1 MEIFVLLH
9 PEELAALH
17 ETGSNTIARF
27 GTHCVIAHPGEG
39 DEHTPSR
46 HMLYVNGR
54 GFGEDVLALLK
65 RRIEVVSVESAPA
78 SLAIELRADTDVAPL
93 VSLLVESGAEVEE
106 VYRRDARIEELL
118 RSFAVQ
124 RASTTSE

>member
-17 ETGSNTIARF
+17 ETGGNAIARF
-27 GTHCVIAHPGEG
+27 GTNCVIAHPGEG
-39 DEHTPSR
+39 DEHASR
-46 HMLYVNGR
+46 HMLYVSGR

-65 RRIEVVSVESAPA
+65 RRLEVVKVEAAPA
-78 SLAIELRADTDVAPL
+78 SLAIELHADTDVAPI

-118 RSFAVQ
+118 RSIADQ
-124 RASTTSE
+124 RPSTTSE